1 MKSLVLLFG
10 FSMLAAGLLD
20 AARADTVWNKQGIA
34 VEGEVISDEPS
45 EPLVFRCKHKG
56 EWKTFE
62 IAREQIQRCVRVPGD
77 QSDGISETTDGGT
90 GEPDDQAAAG
100 DATSAAS
107 SGAGGRGRRGILK
120 CTELRPIIEGV
131 LPPIKAGSREVV
143 VLELVG
149 PFEPAN
155 IFDVGRSI
163 SFGVVDVLLDIAA
176 ARDPAAIVLKM
187 DSGGGRVDQMD
198 LIVERLLK
206 EQDVPN
212 KRRVVAWVNLGGSA
226 AALTALACKELVMMP
241 QGRLGAAIRT
251 RGDGEAVEPQNALE
265 QKVEA
270 MRDAR
275 RQQVA
280 SLTGRPLAIQD
291 AMEKA
296 EHQLWHHPVLG
307 FSLEEQDE
315 PEWEAYDTDV
325 EKPLALAA
333 RAVVDLG
340 IASGI
345 AGDEK
350 SLLGILK
357 LPEDTK
363 VLNIN
368 LASPDMQAK
377 LGGAREFAKAGNE
390 AVEAFKNRIKREI
403 DDAQLA
409 IRSAAGIVTATNGY
423 TGEDLRA
430 FRNALAKVRVPAIDK
445 KTQDFLKTTDPSRLA
460 FYEDKL
466 AMARRLIQRA
476 SLSTETATRSGGIAI
491 GPILDDLRFASKNFG
506 SIVIDEEW
514 EE

>member
-1 MKSLVLLFG
+1 MITRVVGGGLFLLGLWFG
-10 FSMLAAGLLD
+10 A

-34 VEGEVISDEPS
+34 VEGEVISDEPD

-62 IAREQIQRCVRVPGD
+62 ITREQIQRYVREPGD
-77 QSDGISETTDGGT
+77 QSDGN
-90 GEPDDQAAAG
+90 GEVPKNPQAAPDESG
-100 DATSAAS
+100 DASEKAAADPD
-107 SGAGGRGRRGILK
+107 GASRRGRKGILK
-120 CTELRPIIEGV
+120 CTELRPIVEGM
-131 LPPIKAGSREVV
+131 LPPVKAGGREIV
-143 VLELVG
+143 VLHLVG

-155 IFDVGRSI
+155 IFDVGHTI
-163 SFGVVDVLLDIAA
+163 SFGVVDVLIDIAA
-176 ARDPAAIVLKM
+176 ARNPAAIVLRI

-206 EQDVPN
+206 EQDVPH

-265 QKVEA
+265 QKGEA

-275 RQQVA
+275 RQQIA
-280 SLTGRPLAIQD
+280 SLTGRPIAIQD

-315 PEWEAYDTDV
+315 TEWEAYDTDE
-325 EKPLALAA
+325 EKPLALGA
-333 RAVVDLG
+333 RTVVDLG
-340 IASGI
+340 IAAGI

-350 SLLGILK
+350 TLLAVLK

-363 VLNIN
+363 VIQID
-368 LASPDMQAK
+368 LASPDVQAK
-377 LGGAREFAKAGNE
+377 LESAKDFAKVGND
-390 AVEAFKNRIKREI
+390 AIDAFKKRIKKEI
-403 DDAQLA
+403 DDTQLA
-409 IRSAAGIVTATNGY
+409 IRSAAGIVMAADGY
-423 TGEDLRA
+423 TAEDLRT
-430 FRNALAKVRVPAIDK
+430 FRNALVKVRVPAIDK

-466 AMARRLIQRA
+466 SMARRLIQRA
-476 SLSTETATRSGGIAI
+476 SQSTEAAVRSGGIAI
-491 GPILDDLRFASKNFG
+491 GPILDDLRFALKNFG
-506 SIVIDEEW
+506 SVVIDDEW
-514 EE
+514 SD